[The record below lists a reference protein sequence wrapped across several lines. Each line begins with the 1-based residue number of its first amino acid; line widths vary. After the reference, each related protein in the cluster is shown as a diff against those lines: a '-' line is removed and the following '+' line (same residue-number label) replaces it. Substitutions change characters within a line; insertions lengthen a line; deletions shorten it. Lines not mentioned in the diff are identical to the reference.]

1 MMMSAG
7 MTGAQATPQ
16 PKAKVPPAPP
26 KPPQPKP
33 PQQAREPKPSAKL
46 KEQAAPA
53 VAPTPPT
60 VNPEVK
66 DQLLQLIYDMMV
78 QKGFNSPRGH
88 LLMDVYIEVWREVV
102 GPAAAAGGKTALE
115 RFASFLGSAPHMFEV
130 FDLNILPTGQKERT
144 DENDNRER
152 MVRLLKQK

>member
-1 MMMSAG
+1 
-7 MTGAQATPQ
+7 MTGAQSQAPAD
-16 PKAKVPPAPP
+16 PNAKVPPAPS
-26 KPPQPKP
+26 KPQQPKP
-33 PQQAREPKPSAKL
+33 PQQAREPKTQTAKP

-53 VAPTPPT
+53 PAAPPPT

-115 RFASFLGSAPHMFEV
+115 RFASFLGTAPHMFEV